1 MPRSRPKPDRV
12 AMISLHT
19 SPLATP
25 GVGDAGGLNV
35 YVAELATAL
44 GRHGV
49 EVEILTRRSDPATP
63 EVVPLAERV
72 TVRHLA
78 AGPPEPV
85 AKEQLPGLVDEFA
98 ASLRPLAAGYD
109 LIHSHYWL
117 SGLAALRVDQDHHH
131 TSVRPPL
138 VHTMHT
144 MARVK
149 NAALADDQQA
159 EPEPRADGEAL
170 IVKSAE
176 GLTANTG
183 EEAAELRDHYGAA
196 PDRITIVPPGV
207 DLDVFH
213 PCDQR
218 ESRDLLDIG
227 AEAEV
232 ILFVGR
238 IQPLKAPDVLIRAVA
253 ELIKQQPRRRE
264 RLKLIII
271 GSPSGPDRD
280 WADTLPELAD
290 SLQVGELVEFRPHS
304 ERLELYRWYCASDI
318 VAVPSHNESFGL
330 VALEAQ
336 ACTRPVVAADVGGLR
351 HAVADGRTG
360 ILVGGHGPQDWASAL
375 GSLLD
380 DPDRAVRL
388 GQAGIDHARGF
399 SWDASAEATLRAYR
413 TAMG

>member
-1 MPRSRPKPDRV
+1 
-12 AMISLHT
+12 MISLHT

-44 GRHGV
+44 GRQGV
-49 EVEILTRRSDPATP
+49 EVEIMTRRSDPDTP
-63 EVVPLAERV
+63 DVVPLAERV
-72 TVRHLA
+72 TVRQLP

-85 AKEQLPGLVDEFA
+85 RKEQLPGLVAEFA
-98 ASLRPLAAGYD
+98 DALRPMAGGFD

-117 SGLAALRVDQDHHH
+117 SGLAALALDQQQLGGPA
-131 TSVRPPL
+131 RPPL

-149 NAALADDQQA
+149 NAALADDQRA
-159 EPEPRADGEAL
+159 EPEPRADGEAK
-170 IVKSAE
+170 IVRLAE
-176 GLTANTG
+176 ALTANTPD
-183 EEAAELRDHYGAA
+183 EAADLRTLYDAA
-196 PDRITIVPPGV
+196 SERIAIVPPGV

-213 PCDQR
+213 PCDQL
-218 ESRDLLDIG
+218 ESRTKLGVPMD
-227 AEAEV
+227 AEL

-238 IQPLKAPDVLIRAVA
+238 IQPLKAPDVLIRAAA
-253 ELIKQQPRRRE
+253 ELIRQQPSRRD
-264 RLKLIII
+264 RLRLIII

-290 SLQVGELVEFRPHS
+290 SLQVGDLVEFRPHS
-304 ERLELYRWYCASDI
+304 ERLKLYRWYCASDL

-360 ILVGGHGPQDWASAL
+360 ILVDGHDPADWARAL

-380 DPDRAVRL
+380 DPERAVQL
-388 GQAGIDHARGF
+388 GRAGIQHAAGF
-399 SWDASAEATLRAYR
+399 SWDRSAEATLQAYR
-413 TAMG
+413 RAAK

>member
-1 MPRSRPKPDRV
+1 MIAPTPGRV

-44 GRHGV
+44 GRAGV
-49 EVEILTRRSDPATP
+49 EVEIMTRRADTETP
-63 EVVPLAERV
+63 DLVPLAERV
-72 TVRHLA
+72 SVRQIP
-78 AGPPEPV
+78 AGPPAPV
-85 AKEQLPGLVDEFA
+85 IKENLPGLIPEFA
-98 ASLRPLAAGYD
+98 DALRRQVAGFD

-117 SGLAALRVDQDHHH
+117 SGLAALHLDQRQQ
-131 TSVRPPL
+131 SGPRRPPL

-149 NAALADDQQA
+149 NAALADDQRA
-159 EPEPRADGEAL
+159 EPEPRAEGEAA
-170 IVKSAE
+170 IIRAAE
-176 GLTANTG
+176 SLTANTPD
-183 EEAAELRDHYGAA
+183 EATDLNRLYGAD
-196 PDRITIVPPGV
+196 PSRITIVPPGV

-213 PCDQR
+213 PCDQL
-218 ESRDLLDIG
+218 ESRTLLGVPLDTD
-227 AEAEV
+227 V

-238 IQPLKAPDVLIRAVA
+238 IQPLKAPDILIRAVA
-253 ELIKQQPRRRE
+253 ELIKDQPGRRD

-280 WADTLPELAD
+280 WADTLPELAE
-290 SLQVGELVEFRPHS
+290 SLQIKELVEFRPHS
-304 ERLELYRWYCASDI
+304 ERLELYRWYCASDL

-351 HAVADGRTG
+351 HAVVDGRTG
-360 ILVGGHGPQDWASAL
+360 LLISGHDPRDWAKAL

-380 DPDRAVRL
+380 DHDLAVRL
-388 GQAGIDHARGF
+388 GRAGIDHAADF

-413 TAMG
+413 KAMG

>member
-1 MPRSRPKPDRV
+1 MV
-12 AMISLHT
+12 SLHT

-44 GRHGV
+44 GRQGV
-49 EVEILTRRSDPATP
+49 EVEIMTRRADPETP
-63 EVVPLAERV
+63 EVVPLAEGV
-72 TVRHLA
+72 TVRQVS

-85 AKEQLPGLVDEFA
+85 RKEQLPGLVSEFA
-98 ASLRPLAAGYD
+98 DHLRPLIGGFD

-117 SGLAALRVDQDHHH
+117 SGLAALDLEE
-131 TSVRPPL
+131 RPPL

-149 NAALADDQQA
+149 NAALAEDQRA
-159 EPEPRADGEAL
+159 EPEPRADGEAK

-176 GLTANTG
+176 GITANTPD
-183 EEAAELRDHYGAA
+183 EAADLRRLYGAA
-196 PDRITIVPPGV
+196 AEQITIVPPGV

-213 PCDQR
+213 PCDQL
-218 ESRDLLDIG
+218 ESRTMLGVPMDAD
-227 AEAEV
+227 V

-238 IQPLKAPDVLIRAVA
+238 IQPLKAPDVLIGAAA
-253 ELIKQQPRRRE
+253 ELIKDRPSRRN
-264 RLKLIII
+264 RLRLIII

-280 WADTLPELAD
+280 WADTLPDLAE
-290 SLQVGELVEFRPHS
+290 SLQVGDLVEFRPHS
-304 ERLELYRWYCASDI
+304 ERLELYRWYCASDL

-351 HAVADGRTG
+351 HAVADGQTG
-360 ILVGGHGPQDWASAL
+360 ILVAGHEPTDWAEAL

-380 DPDRAVRL
+380 DHDRAVEL
-388 GQAGIDHARGF
+388 GRAGIAHAAEF
-399 SWDASAEATLRAYR
+399 SWERSAEATLQAYR
-413 TAMG
+413 RAAG